1 MPYNILLKWIVRCRV
16 FLAGYVA
23 AVLALVMPGMAA
35 ADVFKYRDRQGNIY
49 LTDKPMKGGYRLL
62 KRYRF
67 KTTRPRAGG
76 SSLAALRERR
86 ARYAPLIDAAAR
98 EAGLQPALVHAVVRA
113 ESAYRPDAIS
123 RKGARGLMQ
132 LMPATAKRF
141 GVTDLHDPRQNLKGG
156 TRYLS
161 LLLDQFNRDLNLA
174 LAAYNAGENAVIS
187 YGKRIPPYP
196 ETQEYVRKVLRFY
209 RQAQAGDQLAQR

>member
-1 MPYNILLKWIVRCRV
+1 MITAWLSLG
-16 FLAGYVA
+16 LAGPS
-23 AVLALVMPGMAA
+23 L
-35 ADVFKYRDRQGNIY
+35 ADVFKYRDAQGHIY

-76 SSLAALRERR
+76 ASLAALRQRK

-98 EAGLQPALVHAVVRA
+98 EAGVQPALVHAVVRA
-113 ESAYRPDAIS
+113 ESAYRADAVS
-123 RKGARGLMQ
+123 SKGARGLMQ
-132 LMPATAKRF
+132 LMPATARRF
-141 GVTDLHDPRQNLKGG
+141 DVTHPNDPRQNLRGG

-161 LLLDQFNRDLNLA
+161 DLLDLFGGDLRLA

-187 YGKRIPPYP
+187 YGNRIPPYP
-196 ETQEYVRKVLRFY
+196 ETREYVRKVLRFY
-209 RQAQAGDQLAQR
+209 RQAQVGDQLAQR